1 MSCANSENF
10 TSFLISCS
18 VMSNSLWP
26 RELHT
31 THQASLSFT
40 ISQNLLKFM
49 SMGLVC
55 YPTISSDVVTFTSY
69 PQSFSASGSF
79 PMNQVFVLSSQ
90 SIGASPSVL
99 PINIKGWFP
108 LGVTWT
114 EGINSSGLSL
124 LYGPILTFV
133 NDCWKYH
140 SFDYTDLFLAQWC
153 VCYFICHLGLS

>member
-1 MSCANSENF
+1 MYIVVQSLSCVRLSA
-10 TSFLISCS
+10 TP
-18 VMSNSLWP
+18 WTAA
-26 RELHT
+26 RW
-31 THQASLSFT
+31 ASLSFT

-108 LGVTWT
+108 LGLTWT
-114 EGINSSGLSL
+114 EGINSSVLSL